1 MKQRDNW
8 HLTERV
14 THEHGQGDPFA
25 AAIRGTRMPMV
36 ITDPRLDDNPIVF
49 VNEAFQKLTGYGV
62 DEVVGRNCRFLQGPE
77 TDRDDVERI
86 RTAVKNEE
94 AISVDLLNYRK
105 DGSQFWNALYISPV
119 RGEDGEVQFFFASQ
133 LNVTERIDAQQ
144 QIADQKAEV
153 ERQVRIR
160 TEELSAALEEK
171 TLLLHEVDHR
181 VKNNLTMIGALLR
194 LQSRSLG
201 DPQLQKSLEN
211 MLERI
216 DALAVVHRRLYQS
229 DDITQFD
236 IGTFAANLASDVLGS
251 TGRKNIEL
259 IVDADHVMIPANKA
273 SATGLILN
281 ELITNAVKHAFADG
295 RAGNLLLK
303 VKDEGEEIRM
313 ELKDDGPGFDPHNVQ
328 TKSIGQSLVLRLS
341 RQIKATT
348 QWVSDQS
355 GTRVSVVFPTSS
367 VGT

>member
-1 MKQRDNW
+1 MKQRDDW

-14 THEHGQGDPFA
+14 LHEKGRGDPFA

-36 ITDPRLDDNPIVF
+36 ITDPRQADNPIVF
-49 VNEAFQKLTGYGV
+49 VNEAFQKLSGYGV
-62 DEVVGRNCRFLQGPE
+62 NEVLGRNCRFLQGPDTRPE
-77 TDRDDVERI
+77 TVANI
-86 RTAVKNEE
+86 RAALTAEE
-94 AISVDLLNYRK
+94 AISVDILNYRK
-105 DGSQFWNALYISPV
+105 DGTTFWNALYISPV
-119 RGEDGEVQFFFASQ
+119 RGEDGSVQFFFASQ
-133 LNVTERIDAQQ
+133 LDVTERIDAQR

-153 ERQVRIR
+153 EKQVRAR
-160 TEELSAALEEK
+160 TLDLQDALEEK

-194 LQSRSLG
+194 LQSRTLG
-201 DPQLQKSLEN
+201 DPKLQQALEN

-236 IGTFAANLASDVLGS
+236 IGAFAANLAGDVMGS
-251 TGRKNIEL
+251 TGRENITLVEDIDPVL
-259 IVDADHVMIPANKA
+259 IPASKA

-295 RAGNLLLK
+295 RAGTLQLS
-303 VKDEGEEIRM
+303 VKQRDGAVTIALE
-313 ELKDDGPGFDPHNVQ
+313 DDGPGFDPSA
-328 TKSIGQSLVLRLS
+328 TRDASIGQSLVIRLS

-348 QWVSDQS
+348 EWHSDAN
-355 GTRVSVVFPTSS
+355 GTRASINFPAAAAAQ
-367 VGT
+367 